1 MSSVKFALSTR
12 DANQNG
18 CSSSSKRCAWMHVLL
33 FASTHVQ
40 IWYHPSLL
48 VALMASTFLVVL
60 KRFPLLPASLLV
72 IVFSIAVATFFDPN
86 AMGVQEVGALQSPD
100 FQVRIPKPPLDEW
113 LRSGELAFG
122 LVVLLLAESWDSMKS
137 LALAHGDSLHANKK
151 LMVLGACNIASSL
164 FQGMPVGAGFSASS
178 ANAAANAKS
187 HWAGAVALAII
198 ARTLAV
204 ALPVFHLLPRPV
216 LAVVVISALWH
227 AMSLGPLVA
236 VWRMN
241 RDRPSLTG
249 SVLAVLLFGVL
260 YDMLAA
266 IGLSLVAALRRFSQ
280 PVAHELGRLGSPR
293 NFWCSTDISAL
304 RR

>member
-48 VALMASTFLVVL
+48 VAVMAGTFLVVL
-60 KRFPLLPASLLV
+60 KRFPLLPAAMLV

-236 VWRMN
+236 V
-241 RDRPSLTG
+241 
-249 SVLAVLLFGVL
+249 
-260 YDMLAA
+260 
-266 IGLSLVAALRRFSQ
+266 
-280 PVAHELGRLGSPR
+280 
-293 NFWCSTDISAL
+293 
-304 RR
+304 